1 MKALVGAF
9 NQEKALVGAFS
20 VTVKTDCESDGS
32 SAALIC
38 PAQSPG
44 PHLCWLVRAVQER
57 GGQLDAGL
65 VQQPVQGEAHVAQ
78 HAVTQEPEQ
87 DIARGRGITRG
98 GDITLTPI
106 SITSLTPVR
115 H

>member
-1 MKALVGAF
+1 M
-9 NQEKALVGAFS
+9 
-20 VTVKTDCESDGS
+20 TVKTDCESI
-32 SAALIC
+32 ALIC

-87 DIARGRGITRG
+87 DIARGRDITRG
-98 GDITLTPI
+98 IALNPI